1 MLDLEGNLAVFEP
14 ISVFQLISLA
24 QATGELSLDVG
35 DNSARVFFEGG
46 SVTYAEISNRKV
58 KLGEYLVQ
66 QKLVT
71 QKSLDKIL
79 VKNRKGKKLGR
90 LLVEGKAID
99 EPSLRS
105 AIEEQIKEVVYEVV
119 RWKKGWFQFSADKR
133 PGEQD
138 VFIDIPLD
146 SLILEGLKRLDEEGE
161 HEG

>member
-90 LLVEGKAID
+90 LLVEGEAID

>member
-1 MLDLEGNLAVFEP
+1 LDLEGNLAVFEP

-24 QATGELSLDVG
+24 EATGELSLDVG
-35 DNSARVFFEGG
+35 DNSARVFFDGG

-90 LLVEGKAID
+90 LLVEGEAID

-119 RWKKGWFQFSADKR
+119 RWKKGWFQFSSDKK

>member
-1 MLDLEGNLAVFEP
+1 MDLEGNLAVFEP

-35 DNSARVFFEGG
+35 DNSARVFFDGG
-46 SVTYAEISNRKV
+46 SVTYAEISNRRV

-66 QKLVT
+66 QQLVT
-71 QKSLDKIL
+71 QKNLDKIL

-90 LLVEGKAID
+90 LLVEGDAID

-119 RWKKGWFQFSADKR
+119 RWKKGWFQFSADKK

>member
-1 MLDLEGNLAVFEP
+1 MDLEGNLAVFEP

-71 QKSLDKIL
+71 QQSLDKSL

-90 LLVEGKAID
+90 LLVEGEAID

-119 RWKKGWFQFSADKR
+119 RWKKGWFQFSADKK

-161 HEG
+161 QVE

>member
-1 MLDLEGNLAVFEP
+1 M
-14 ISVFQLISLA
+14 ISLA

-35 DNSARVFFEGG
+35 DNSARVFFDGG
-46 SVTYAEISNRKV
+46 SVTYAEISNRRV

-66 QKLVT
+66 QQLVT
-71 QKSLDKIL
+71 QKNLDKIL

-90 LLVEGKAID
+90 LLVEGDAID

-119 RWKKGWFQFSADKR
+119 RWKKGWFQFSADKK

>member
-1 MLDLEGNLAVFEP
+1 MDLEGNLAVFEP
-14 ISVFQLISLA
+14 IAVFQLINLA

-35 DNSARVFFEGG
+35 NNSARVFFDGG
-46 SVTYAEISNRKV
+46 SVTYAEISDRRV

-66 QKLVT
+66 HKMLT
-71 QKSLDKIL
+71 QKDLDKVL

-90 LLVEGKAID
+90 LLVENDVID
-99 EPSLRS
+99 EEGLQT

-119 RWKKGWFQFSADKR
+119 RWKKGWFQFSADKK
-133 PGEQD
+133 PDAQD

-161 HEG
+161 NEE

>member
-1 MLDLEGNLAVFEP
+1 VDLEGNLAVFEP

-35 DNSARVFFEGG
+35 DNSARVFFDGG
-46 SVTYAEISNRKV
+46 SVTYAEISNRRV

-66 QKLVT
+66 QNLVT
-71 QKSLDKIL
+71 QKNLDKIL

-90 LLVEGKAID
+90 LLVEGDAID

-119 RWKKGWFQFSADKR
+119 RWKKGWFQFSADKK

>member
-1 MLDLEGNLAVFEP
+1 LDLEGNLAVFEP

-24 QATGELSLDVG
+24 EATGELSLDVG
-35 DNSARVFFEGG
+35 DNSARVFFDGG

-66 QKLVT
+66 QELVT
-71 QKSLDKIL
+71 HKNLDKVL

-90 LLVEGKAID
+90 LLVEGDVID

-119 RWKKGWFQFSADKR
+119 RWKKGWFQFSADKK

>member
-1 MLDLEGNLAVFEP
+1 LDLEGNLAVFEP

-66 QKLVT
+66 QELVT
-71 QKSLDKIL
+71 QKNLDKIL

-90 LLVEGKAID
+90 LLVEGEAID

-119 RWKKGWFQFSADKR
+119 RWKKGWFQFSADKK

>member
-1 MLDLEGNLAVFEP
+1 LDLEGNLVVFEP

-90 LLVEGKAID
+90 LLVEGEAID
-99 EPSLRS
+99 ESSLRS

-119 RWKKGWFQFSADKR
+119 RWKKGWFQFSADKK

>member
-1 MLDLEGNLAVFEP
+1 MDLEGNLTIFEP

-35 DNSARVFFEGG
+35 DNSARVFFDGG

-58 KLGEYLVQ
+58 KLGEYLVK
-66 QKLVT
+66 QKLVS
-71 QKSLDKIL
+71 QKDLDKIL

-90 LLVEGKAID
+90 LLVEHDVID
-99 EPSLRS
+99 EDALKD
-105 AIEEQIKEVVYEVV
+105 AIEVQIKEVVYEVV
-119 RWKKGWFQFSADKR
+119 RWKKGWFQFSADKK
-133 PGEQD
+133 PNAQD

-161 HEG
+161 YDE

>member
-1 MLDLEGNLAVFEP
+1 MDLEGNLVVFEP

-90 LLVEGKAID
+90 LLVEGEAID
-99 EPSLRS
+99 ESSLRS

-119 RWKKGWFQFSADKR
+119 RWKKGWFQFSADKK

>member
-1 MLDLEGNLAVFEP
+1 MDLEGNLTVFEP

-46 SVTYAEISNRKV
+46 SVTYAEISARKV

-90 LLVEGKAID
+90 LLVEGEAID

-119 RWKKGWFQFSADKR
+119 RWKKGWFQFSADKK

>member
-1 MLDLEGNLAVFEP
+1 LDLEGNLVVFEP

-90 LLVEGKAID
+90 LLVEGEAID

-119 RWKKGWFQFSADKR
+119 RWKKGWFQFSADKK

>member
-1 MLDLEGNLAVFEP
+1 MDLEGNLVVFEP

-90 LLVEGKAID
+90 LLVEGEAID

-119 RWKKGWFQFSADKR
+119 RWKKGWFQFSADKK

>member
-1 MLDLEGNLAVFEP
+1 MDLEGNLAVFEP

-24 QATGELSLDVG
+24 EATGELSLDVG
-35 DNSARVFFEGG
+35 DNSARVFFDGG

-71 QKSLDKIL
+71 QKNLDKIL

-90 LLVEGKAID
+90 LLVEGDVID
-99 EPSLRS
+99 EPLLRS

-119 RWKKGWFQFSADKR
+119 RWKKGWFQFSAGKK